1 MQACILIP
9 VGIIAY
15 TVTGG
20 LKATFISSYIHTVI
34 IYVVLCLFCFLVY
47 SPSSVTQLGSPA
59 RVRAMV
65 FLQGCMRWSS
75 TSVLWMALLASAP
88 CTCKQLPS
96 RAAAGGLSGVSVLSL
111 R

>member
-1 MQACILIP
+1 MPCRVFRYLGFGPAHARMQACILIP

-47 SPSSVTQLGSPA
+47 SPGSVPQLGSPA
-59 RVRAMV
+59 KVRFIVLA
-65 FLQGCMRWSS
+65 FL
-75 TSVLWMALLASAP
+75 
-88 CTCKQLPS
+88 TC
-96 RAAAGGLSGVSVLSL
+96 
-111 R
+111 

>member
-1 MQACILIP
+1 MLRMQACILIP

-59 RVRAMV
+59 RVRPN
-65 FLQGCMRWSS
+65 CSS
-75 TSVLWMALLASAP
+75 VQCRIPWPPACA
-88 CTCKQLPS
+88 QLPIE
-96 RAAAGGLSGVSVLSL
+96 GPF
-111 R
+111 

>member
-59 RVRAMV
+59 RVRFSLLSQCDTCDCLHVLKCNDV
-65 FLQGCMRWSS
+65 FVRVHALDALPGC
-75 TSVLWMALLASAP
+75 LL
-88 CTCKQLPS
+88 LPS
-96 RAAAGGLSGVSVLSL
+96 QCATG
-111 R
+111 